1 MSFTQREARR
11 IIRQAVHRVPEG
23 EEIRHLNIMPMM
35 DMMTILLVAFIFQM
49 ASSSND
55 IAAGQV
61 TLPHT
66 PSSEEI
72 TERVVTMIVTK
83 NGVVVEGKSIVS
95 IANGQV
101 DSSKKPDGVN
111 GLKIAPLTTF
121 LANLRTS
128 EIANWKRDPANP
140 WDNSVDGKPPKKS
153 QPGEIMIIADRTT
166 PYRVLVEVMF
176 SAKETEKEVE
186 SGYKRFRLIV
196 QKSGGVGVPAK

>member
-1 MSFTQREARR
+1 MSFTQREARK

-35 DMMTILLVAFIFQM
+35 DMMTILLVTFIFQM

-55 IAAGQV
+55 IAIGAV
-61 TLPHT
+61 ALPHS
-66 PSSEEI
+66 PSNEEI

-83 NGVVVEGKSIVS
+83 NGIVVEGKSIVS

-101 DSSKKPDGVN
+101 DSSKKPEGVN
-111 GLKIAPLTTF
+111 GLKIAPLTSF
-121 LANLRTS
+121 LANLRQA
-128 EIANWKRDPANP
+128 EIANMKRSGSWERKRNEPA
-140 WDNSVDGKPPKKS
+140 
-153 QPGEIMIIADRTT
+153 ELMIIADRTT
-166 PYRVLVEVMF
+166 PYRVLVEAMY

-196 QKSGGVGVPAK
+196 QKSTGAGGPATPAAAPAK